1 MLTPT
6 EAEEQIAHH
15 LPCLPIE
22 SLPVSQCAGA
32 VLRENVYTERDQPP
46 FDRVAMDG
54 IAIAAVA
61 SGGRRQFHVQATQMA
76 GDPPL
81 SLESP
86 RHCIEI
92 MTGAVLPAGCDAV
105 VPVERIRVT
114 GDEALLEDG
123 LQVQPG
129 QNIFP
134 RASDLKQGALLL
146 TAGIRLDAPDVAAA
160 AGAGMARLRV
170 SQQPACMVISTGNE
184 LVEPGE
190 PIQDWQLRRSNAY
203 GLVAA
208 LRRRG
213 FARVADDH
221 LPDDA
226 EVLQATLKQHLQSYD
241 VLILSGGVSMGKA
254 DLVPAALAACGVRQ
268 VFHKVAQR
276 PGKPFWFGMSPTG
289 SAVFA
294 LPGNPVS
301 TLVCLARYVIPAIDR
316 AMGLESQRVARIA
329 LADAVTFNV
338 SLTGF
343 LPVTTEI
350 DDWGRPWART
360 VPYNG
365 SGDFAALAGTCGFV
379 ELPPGP
385 NTYPKGFV
393 TKLYRW

>member
-1 MLTPT
+1 MLTPAQ
-6 EAEEQIAHH
+6 AEEQIARH

-32 VLRENVYTERDQPP
+32 VLRENIYAERDQPP

-54 IAIAAVA
+54 IAIA
-61 SGGRRQFHVQATQMA
+61 SSQAATTRTLKLQGTQAA

-81 SLESP
+81 TLQSP
-86 RHCIEI
+86 LHCIEI
-92 MTGAVLPAGCDAV
+92 MTGAMLPVGCDAV
-105 VPVERIRVT
+105 VPVERIAIANGMATLEADVAVT
-114 GDEALLEDG
+114 AGMNVHHRG
-123 LQVQPG
+123 
-129 QNIFP
+129 
-134 RASDLKQGALLL
+134 SDLRQGALIVSS
-146 TAGIRLDAPDVAAA
+146 GIRLDAPQVAAA

-170 SQQPACMVISTGNE
+170 SQEPAFMVVSTGNE

-190 PIQDWQLRRSNAY
+190 PIEAWQLRRSNAY
-203 GLVAA
+203 GIVAS

-226 EVLQATLKQHLQSYD
+226 AALQARLHEHLQSYN
-241 VLILSGGVSMGKA
+241 VLILSGGVSMGKF
-254 DLVPAALAACGVRQ
+254 DLVPAALAACGVQQ

-276 PGKPFWFGMSPTG
+276 PGKPFWFGVAPG
-289 SAVFA
+289 GGAVFA

-316 AMGLESQRVARIA
+316 AMGLVESQSVRIA
-329 LADAVTFNV
+329 LGEAVTFNTP
-338 SLTGF
+338 LAGF
-343 LPVTTEI
+343 LPVATET
-350 DDWGRPWART
+350 DEWARPWARP
-360 VPYNG
+360 VAHNG
-365 SGDFAALAGTCGFV
+365 SGDFSALAGTCGFV